1 MRARCK
7 GACLLGAVG
16 LLLLVG
22 SACSKSVQSTGMEGN
37 AAPAVKRAA
46 PAPTKP
52 GSAGPTAIDTA
63 STPIPSLS
71 GVDSGDS
78 LATGR
83 GSGEQKSPMGDIVV
97 AKADSPD
104 AARRQAEDL
113 QRDQLATAAAGL
125 EDVFFGYDSWQLTA
139 EAKQALMLDA
149 EWMKGNPNRV
159 VLIEGHC
166 DERGTLAYNLV
177 LGEKRAKAVQKYLA
191 ELGVHQARMSV
202 VSYGK
207 ERPFCKDRDEGCHQK
222 NRRGHIVL
230 RVK

>member
-7 GACLLGAVG
+7 GAYLLGAVG

-52 GSAGPTAIDTA
+52 GTTMETA

-83 GSGEQKSPMGDIVV
+83 GSGEQKIPAGNIVV

-191 ELGVHQARMSV
+191 ELGINQGRMSV

-207 ERPFCKDRDEGCHQK
+207 ERPFCKDTDESCHQK